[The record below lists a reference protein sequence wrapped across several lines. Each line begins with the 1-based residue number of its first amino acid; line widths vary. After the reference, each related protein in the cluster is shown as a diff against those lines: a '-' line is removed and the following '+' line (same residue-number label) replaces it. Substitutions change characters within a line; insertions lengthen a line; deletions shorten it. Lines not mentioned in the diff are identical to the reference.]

1 MAWNPHG
8 GGQGP
13 WGGGGGGGGGPTGPQ
28 PPDIEDM
35 LRRGQERFRGLMP
48 GGMKTSRGVMLIVV
62 ALLGIWL
69 ASGFYRVDAA
79 QQGVVLLF
87 GKHVKSSGPGLHW
100 YFPSPIGTVFTPDVE
115 KVQRTDIGFRGSTTS
130 VSAKRNVSEESLML
144 TSDQNIVDLDFSVQW
159 KVKNAA
165 NFLFKI
171 RGPEA
176 TVKRAAESAMREV
189 IGQTSLQ
196 LALTTGRADIETRM
210 RDLLQRILDSYKAG
224 ILVTEVKLQAAD
236 PPQAVIDA
244 FNEVQRARQDGD
256 RKVNEA
262 EAYRNKI
269 VPTARG
275 EAKKMIQDAT
285 AYKQRLIKE
294 AEGEAQRFL
303 SVYKSFKATE
313 DVARQRL
320 YLETMEELLGGAN
333 KVIIDGKGGS
343 GVVPYLPLPELKKR
357 SGGGN

>member
-1 MAWNPHG
+1 MAWNPQG

-13 WGGGGGGGGGPTGPQ
+13 WGGGGGGGGPTGPQ
-28 PPDIEDM
+28 PPDIEEM
-35 LRRGQERFRGLMP
+35 LRKGQERFRSIMP
-48 GGMKTSRGVMLIVV
+48 GGMKTGRGITLIVV

-87 GKHVKSSGPGLHW
+87 GKHIKSSGPGLHW
-100 YFPSPIGTVFTPDVE
+100 FFPSPIATVYTPDVE
-115 KVQRTDIGFRGSTTS
+115 KVQRTDIGFRGGSRTST
-130 VSAKRNVSEESLML
+130 KRNVGEESLML

-159 KVKNAA
+159 KIKNAA
-165 NFLFKI
+165 DFLFKI

-196 LALTTGRADIETRM
+196 LALTTGRAEIETRM
-210 RDLLQRILDSYKAG
+210 RILLQKILDSYKSG

-256 RKVNEA
+256 RKINEA
-262 EAYRNKI
+262 KAYLNKI

-275 EAKKMIQDAT
+275 EAAKMIQDAT
-285 AYKQRLIKE
+285 AYKERLVKD

-303 SVYKSFKATE
+303 SVYKSFKANE
-313 DVARQRL
+313 KVARQRL
-320 YLETMEELLGGAN
+320 YLETMEDILGGAT
-333 KVIIDGKGGS
+333 KVILDGKGGS

-357 SGGGN
+357 AGSK